1 MPFKLMGEHLIIE
14 HRRLILFILVIISSI
29 WLWSSGTIEKFVLSM
44 GEYGYLGAFIGG
56 FFYSYGVTSPLAVV
70 LFAAF
75 SKDLNIT
82 VAAVLG
88 GFGAMTS
95 DYIIFK
101 SVEETLKKPIQ
112 LTSHYK
118 IKIPKIKSKLFYILS
133 PLVAAIIIG
142 SPLPDEL
149 AAVILGMEKLDD
161 KAFVLL
167 SFSFNLLG
175 LLVIMLIARTF
186 I

>member
-1 MPFKLMGEHLIIE
+1 MHLKGDQLIIE
-14 HRRLILFILVIISSI
+14 HRKLILFILVIISST
-29 WLWSSGTIEKFVLSM
+29 WLWLSGTIERFVLSM

-56 FFYSYGVTSPLAVV
+56 FFYSYGITSPLSVV

-88 GFGAMTS
+88 GFAAMTS

-101 SVEETLKKPIQ
+101 NVEETLKKPIK

-118 IKIPKIKSKLFYILS
+118 IKIPKIKSKLFYVIS
-133 PLVAAIIIG
+133 PLIAAFIIA

-167 SFSFNLLG
+167 SFSFNSLG
-175 LLVIMLIARTF
+175 LLMIMLIARAF

>member
-1 MPFKLMGEHLIIE
+1 MHLKGDHLIIE
-14 HRRLILFILVIISSI
+14 HRKLILFILVVFSSI
-29 WLWSSGTIEKFVLSM
+29 WLWISGTIERFVLSM
-44 GEYGYLGAFIGG
+44 GEYGYLGALIGG
-56 FFYSYGVTSPLAVV
+56 FFYSYGITSPLAVV

-88 GFGAMTS
+88 GFAAMVS

-101 SVEETLKKPIQ
+101 NIEETLKKPIK

-118 IKIPKIKSKLFYILS
+118 IKIPKIKSKLFYVIS
-133 PLVAAIIIG
+133 PLIAAFIIA

-149 AAVILGMEKLDD
+149 AAVMLGMEKLDD

-167 SFSFNLLG
+167 SFSFNSLG
-175 LLVIMLIARTF
+175 LLVIMLIARSF